1 MQQQSTNKT
10 KRSFFND
17 FGSESQ
23 QSQQQKATK
32 NSADVDWFGDFGKS
46 EPKK

>member
-1 MQQQSTNKT
+1 MQQQST
-10 KRSFFND
+10 KRIIHSFFND

-23 QSQQQKATK
+23 QQQQKPTK
-32 NSADVDWFGDFGKS
+32 SSADVDWFGDFGKS